1 MNVLL
6 VCVLLQIK
14 DLKTEND
21 GLKVEMDKRGIE
33 VQHLKEK
40 VCVCECVVHMYMI
53 NCVSKYGYCCA
64 FIIIHFL

>member
-1 MNVLL
+1 MNVLF

-33 VQHLKEK
+33 VQHLKKK
-40 VCVCECVVHMYMI
+40 VCVC
-53 NCVSKYGYCCA
+53 VSVLCTC
-64 FIIIHFL
+64 I